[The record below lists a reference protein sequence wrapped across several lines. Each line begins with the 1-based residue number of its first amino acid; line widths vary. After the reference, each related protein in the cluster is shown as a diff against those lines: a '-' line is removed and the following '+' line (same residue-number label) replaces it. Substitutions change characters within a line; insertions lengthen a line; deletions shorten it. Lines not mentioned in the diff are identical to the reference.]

1 MKVGRFSIETIIIAL
16 VAAVIF
22 FAIPL
27 VTNQFQT
34 FEWANVAIYFVA
46 IIGLNV
52 LTGYSGQISLGNGA
66 FMAIGGY
73 TTGLMVYWLPKAP
86 FNVGIDPGVL
96 AYISIPLG
104 GVIAF
109 VFGVLLGIPALRLRG
124 LYLALATFALAL
136 CITPLGNHFFQV
148 TRGHIGINL
157 PPAQPPF
164 GLDLSNEQWVYFFDW
179 IVAFI
184 LFVPA
189 ALILRSRTG
198 RAWMSIRDSDAAAV
212 ASGINLATYKT
223 LAFGVSAFYAGI
235 AGSLQI
241 ITLTYTNPDNYNL
254 LLSLALLVG
263 LVVGGLAN
271 VWGPLF
277 GAMVVVWVPYLAE
290 EASHYKV
297 GGFQLQKPDVFYGV
311 FLILIVW
318 LAPSGIG
325 GLVTRA
331 TRWYRSRRRAAGEHM
346 EEEAPPP
353 VLEAPIDA
361 TPAE

>member
-1 MKVGRFSIETIIIAL
+1 MKVGRFSIESIIIAL
-16 VAAVIF
+16 VGAAIF

-34 FEWANVAIYFVA
+34 FEWANVAYYFIA

-73 TTGLMVYWLPKAP
+73 TTGIIVYWLPK
-86 FNVGIDPGVL
+86 FDSSLDPGLL
-96 AYISIPLG
+96 AYLSIPLG
-104 GVIAF
+104 GLISF
-109 VFGVLLGIPALRLRG
+109 IFGVLIGIPALRLRG
-124 LYLALATFALAL
+124 IYLALATFALAL

-164 GLDLSNEQWVYFFDW
+164 GLDLSNEQWLYFFDW
-179 IVAFI
+179 VVAFV
-184 LFVPA
+184 LFIPA
-189 ALILRSRTG
+189 WLILRSRTG
-198 RAWMSIRDSDAAAV
+198 RAWMAIRDSDAAAM
-212 ASGINLATYKT
+212 ASGVNLATYKT

-241 ITLTYTNPDNYNL
+241 FTLTYTNPDNYNL
-254 LLSLALLVG
+254 LLSLGLLVG

-290 EASHYKV
+290 QASHYKV

-318 LAPSGIG
+318 LAPSGIA
-325 GLVTRA
+325 GLLTRVA
-331 TRWYRSRRRAAGEHM
+331 RWYRSRRRAVGEV
-346 EEEAPPP
+346 EEAPPP